1 MNIRILAA
9 LLVLVPGV
17 SFGAVRSDQ
26 SRASVQR
33 ASIAGTRAPV
43 AGKKVSATKL
53 TVPLNAGDEDV
64 EEVEEEAEELAE
76 DTKKLAS
83 SKSSEGSKGKDSKK
97 KTAKKA
103 EVEEEV
109 EEVEEEEEFDE
120 SEEVESV
127 KGSSA
132 KDCREAYRSCM
143 DEFCLLDE
151 SEGYRCACSDNIYNS
166 KSLIQEIQKIQ
177 EEADKLYT
185 EGVEREQLGAKAKLV
200 FGESEAAKKSSRVSG
215 LSFSEWLNS
224 STGEEDDE
232 DALGEDSD
240 IGDGLYGMAAEFCAA
255 ELEACGAKAEMEE
268 MLYSRQITADCK
280 AYSSYLADQKAN
292 VESNKRT
299 AEAAVRQARLAM
311 LDTTNKYNRGECL
324 LAYRSCIADK
334 GGCGSNFENCLD
346 RDLLSR
352 RANACEN
359 VLDQCMASRQ
369 YVLEDWE
376 KESESILVD
385 AAKYADKYRR
395 QTCLAQIQVCLE
407 DGCSTAT
414 NSACLTDV
422 NVAAGVCPII
432 DECDSMIPGLKTV
445 VNDKLGYLRTQF
457 CQNDVD
463 ACLKDKC
470 GANFTAPECIG
481 KKPIEIVEMCP
492 QSMFPSCKT
501 ETQYDIIV
509 SAAVLQM
516 DYQMMQGCVNYF
528 AELLGKTC
536 GMDMACLPTNS
547 TVASLKVVPETEAAS
562 KALQSKVREETAK
575 AVDDFF
581 KQYEKDKTV
590 AACADAE
597 KPAGSNSLGA
607 SVFNSAKIVG
617 HIGAETRALRELETK
632 IAELSRKQSLEKAE
646 KNCYTT
652 YQVESPDKSSK
663 NYSYIR
669 SVSFEPSLRNCHV
682 CRMQQVCETGG
693 ESKATSAL
701 KAAGGGLAS
710 GAAMG
715 TMVNAGWG
723 TAIGGI
729 VGAVGAG
736 IGGALS
742 GGKEE
747 FCQEIESCED
757 VNM

>member
-1 MNIRILAA
+1 MKIRILAT
-9 LLVLVPGV
+9 LLVLIPGV
-17 SFGAVRSDQ
+17 SFAAQRSEQ
-26 SRASVQR
+26 SRVGVNRVAM
-33 ASIAGTRAPV
+33 AGVRGPNM
-43 AGKKVSATKL
+43 TKTL
-53 TVPLNAGDEDV
+53 TTTKTTVPVNPGDGTDKVPDDSDGVEDDDVVDSGDTDDVTDNDTDAGDD
-64 EEVEEEAEELAE
+64 EVV
-76 DTKKLAS
+76 S
-83 SKSSEGSKGKDSKK
+83 SG
-97 KTAKKA
+97 
-103 EVEEEV
+103 
-109 EEVEEEEEFDE
+109 
-120 SEEVESV
+120 
-127 KGSSA
+127 
-132 KDCREAYRSCM
+132 DCREAYRACM

-151 SEGYRCACSDNIYNS
+151 SEGYRCACSDNINQA
-166 KSLIQEIQKIQ
+166 KSLIQEIQQIQ
-177 EEADKLYT
+177 ADADKLYT
-185 EGVEREQLGAKAKLV
+185 EGVERVQLGAKARLV
-200 FGESEAAKKSSRVSG
+200 FGESEAAKKSSRASG
-215 LSFSEWLNS
+215 LSFAEWLKS
-224 STGEEDDE
+224 GDDDSE
-232 DALGEDSD
+232 SLDADEY
-240 IGDGLYGMAAEFCAA
+240 IGDGLYGMAADFCQA
-255 ELEACGAKAEMEE
+255 ELKACGAKADMEE
-268 MLYSRQITADCK
+268 MLYVRQVTADCK
-280 AYSSYLADQKAN
+280 TYNYYLADQKTNA
-292 VESNKRT
+292 EANKRT

-311 LDTTNKYNRGECL
+311 LDTTDKYNRGECL

-334 GGCGSNFENCLD
+334 GGCGNNFENCLD
-346 RDLLSR
+346 ADLLGR
-352 RANACEN
+352 RAHACEN
-359 VLDQCMASRQ
+359 VLDQCMASRS
-369 YVLEDWE
+369 YVLQDWE
-376 KESESILVD
+376 AEAEAILVD

-414 NSACLTDV
+414 NSACLSDV

-481 KKPIEIVEMCP
+481 KTPAQIVELCP
-492 QSMFPSCKT
+492 QTLFPSCKN

-528 AELLGKTC
+528 GEQLGKVC
-536 GMDMACLPTNS
+536 GTDMACLTKDDVIVGLTDVPS
-547 TVASLKVVPETEAAS
+547 TEQAMADLRTRVRDNAKV
-562 KALQSKVREETAK
+562 

-581 KQYEKDKTV
+581 EQFEQDKTV

-597 KPAGSNSLGA
+597 KPTGKNSLGVT
-607 SVFNSAKIVG
+607 VFNTAKLIAY
-617 HIGAETRALRELETK
+617 IGAENRAMRELETK
-632 IAELSRKQSLEKAE
+632 ISELSREQDLAKAE
-646 KNCYTT
+646 ETCYSMFKPET
-652 YQVESPDKSSK
+652 PDKSSK

-669 SVSFEPSLRNCHV
+669 SVVFEPALRNCHV

-757 VNM
+757 INM